1 MYGVE
6 EGRGRCWGMEEIVG
20 VLWFAGKILL
30 SIIKGFIVG
39 ILGWGNSL
47 ITIVKW
53 YQLFAEICLQTSRIS
68 TSPIQTK

>member
-1 MYGVE
+1 M
-6 EGRGRCWGMEEIVG
+6 G

-47 ITIVKW
+47 ITIVK
-53 YQLFAEICLQTSRIS
+53 
-68 TSPIQTK
+68 